1 MRYPQIVFC
10 LCLLLGCTEI
20 FEGEFT
26 SEGSDRIVI
35 TGGITNTEVPEV
47 RVYRSVPFGEVG
59 KTPQPIRDA
68 NVWIEDDN
76 GQKILMKPM
85 EDIQERDFLFF
96 ADPAPMI
103 EDFTT
108 EEAYLRVFWDIDTLV
123 ESFKSN
129 FRYEAIDPSTRG
141 EIGRAYT
148 LFVELEDGASY
159 QSAPQT
165 LVASPPIG
173 NAYAEYERGRSIN
186 ELGNEQNEHFWNVF
200 VETPV
205 GQGDDVFLSWRHR
218 GVYEVE
224 TFPEEYCDPPS
235 VDCNPGI
242 AHPRE
247 VPPSCCKYCYVTE
260 YGAEFNTSTSA
271 DIPGN
276 QIQKQI
282 ASIPITYDKVY
293 NYYLLEI
300 YQLSVSKEV
309 YDYLDLL
316 NQQITGQGSIF
327 DPTPATIEGN
337 ISNSSNGEK
346 ALGMFYAAG
355 VTTSQLNLNRSGI
368 SAQFTPTRFANDC
381 RLVNNSTDEAPDNYI
396 SGKQNQCFN
405 YYNSISGSGWH
416 SCDQCY
422 DFVTSSW
429 STCPD

>member
-1 MRYPQIVFC
+1 MRYPLFILSFG
-10 LCLLLGCTEI
+10 LLLGCTEI

-35 TGGITNTEVPEV
+35 TGGITNTEVPKV

-68 NVWIEDDN
+68 NVWIEDDK
-76 GQKILMKPM
+76 GQKILMEPK

-103 EDFTT
+103 EDYTT

-129 FRYEAIDPSTRG
+129 FRYEAIDQSTRG
-141 EIGRAYT
+141 EIGRTYT
-148 LFVELEDGASY
+148 LFVELEDGATY

-165 LVASPPIG
+165 LAASPPIS
-173 NAYAEYERGRSIN
+173 NSYAEYERGRSIN

-300 YQLSVSKEV
+300 YQLSVSQEV

-405 YYNSISGSGWH
+405 YYNSITGSGWH

-422 DFVTSSW
+422 DFVTSTW